1 MRREPFRTARDFAMA
16 PRQTGAPAAQPPQ
29 CLHIVEF
36 TRYGEVQGVTNWRPL
51 GRRRHDARGPMT
63 PISLSGWLCLFFLIA
78 PFAMPGPA
86 AAESSDQPTLL
97 GTFGDWGAY
106 RGNSSGRKVCFA
118 LSKPVS
124 AQTNPP
130 NRPRDPTYLFIST
143 RPAENVH
150 NEISVI
156 MGYPHKPDSDATVEI
171 GSDKYAMYTQNDGA
185 WIKNAAEEARM
196 IEGMRKGSDLVVK
209 GVSARGTQ
217 TTDRYSLK
225 GIAQALDRVAQECR

>member
-1 MRREPFRTARDFAMA
+1 
-16 PRQTGAPAAQPPQ
+16 
-29 CLHIVEF
+29 
-36 TRYGEVQGVTNWRPL
+36 
-51 GRRRHDARGPMT
+51 MT
-63 PISLSGWLCLFFLIA
+63 PISRSGSFWLFLL
-78 PFAMPGPA
+78 A
-86 AAESSDQPTLL
+86 AACAVPSAAAAQSSDQPTLL

-124 AQTNPP
+124 AQTVPA
-130 NRPRDPTYLFIST
+130 NRPRDPTYLFIAT
-143 RPAENVH
+143 RPTENVR
-150 NEISVI
+150 NEVSVI

-171 GSDKYAMYTQNDGA
+171 GSDKYPMYTQNDGA

-196 IEGMRKGSDLVVK
+196 IDGMRKSPDLVVK

-225 GIAQALDRVAQECR
+225 GLAQALDRVAQECR